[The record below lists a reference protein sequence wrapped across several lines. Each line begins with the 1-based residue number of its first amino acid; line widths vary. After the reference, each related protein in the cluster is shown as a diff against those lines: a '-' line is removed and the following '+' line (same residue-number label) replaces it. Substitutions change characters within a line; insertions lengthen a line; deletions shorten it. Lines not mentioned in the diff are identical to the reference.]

1 MKKLP
6 VPLQVIAQALVDW
19 WDDWIGQVSITLAW
33 IFCCVTVVLGPPAT
47 LGLYYVTN
55 RLAHGESLG
64 LGGLVEGA
72 RRYFV
77 KSWQWALLNLAALL
91 VLVVDLMFYAQVQ
104 AAWAGFLQ
112 GTFIVLSLL
121 WLMVQFYTLPFLVE
135 QEHKG
140 LKLALRNGLFV
151 ALSAPGYTLV
161 VAGMAALL
169 LALSALFVFPFF
181 MGLPSLCT
189 AIGNRAVIERLKTY
203 GVRERKAAQ
212 KETPGN
218 DQ

>member
-1 MKKLP
+1 MKNLP

-19 WDDWIGQVSITLAW
+19 WDDWIGQVIVTLAW

-64 LGGLVEGA
+64 LGGLVEGG

-77 KSWQWALLNLAALL
+77 KSWQWALLNTAALL
-91 VLVVDLMFYAQVQ
+91 VLAVDLMFYAQLQ

-121 WLMVQFYTLPFLVE
+121 WLLVQFYTLPFLVE
-135 QEHKG
+135 QEHKS

-151 ALSAPGYTLV
+151 ALAAPGYTLV
-161 VAGMAALL
+161 VVGIATLLLTFSALL
-169 LALSALFVFPFF
+169 IFPFF
-181 MGLPSLCT
+181 MGLPSLLA
-189 AIGNRAVIERLKTY
+189 AIGNRAVIERMATY
-203 GVRERKAAQ
+203 GVHERQPTQ

-218 DQ
+218 HK